1 LKVDIL
7 TRELMAMISPPIKV
21 PGGLLLPIN
30 KGAK

>member
-21 PGGLLLPIN
+21 PEALLLPIN